1 MVNTLLEWW
10 QEAPYKVL
18 FYLKQPAEQNEKI
31 PIMGHI
37 IINRIISYS
46 FVANDLSHSDWGHQS
61 QINRLL
67 GVYDIL
73 SANNLRTAFK
83 SEILR
88 KGKVTHSYWNRQS
101 SFGTLSWN
109 RSNYLYMFPGTSRAN
124 SFRKWILHTLNKC
137 NNKSHFNN
145 PVKFLVCPK

>member
-46 FVANDLSHSDWGHQS
+46 FVANDLSHSDWG
-61 QINRLL
+61 
-67 GVYDIL
+67 DTK
-73 SANNLRTAFK
+73 AK
-83 SEILR
+83 SIGFLA
-88 KGKVTHSYWNRQS
+88 
-101 SFGTLSWN
+101 
-109 RSNYLYMFPGTSRAN
+109 YMIF
-124 SFRKWILHTLNKC
+124 
-137 NNKSHFNN
+137 
-145 PVKFLVCPK
+145 CPQTIYGQHLKARYYAKEK